1 MSRGSMEAETQGLVW
16 SDEMGRWFEKVKAEK
31 PQKGSLLVNDGNSAV
46 EILEEELRWNG
57 TAIAPAMQIRILRTD
72 AVLWVE
78 SWKVKKE
85 Y

>member
-1 MSRGSMEAETQGLVW
+1 MEGKNL
-16 SDEMGRWFEKVKAEK
+16 S
-31 PQKGSLLVNDGNSAV
+31 
-46 EILEEELRWNG
+46 EELRWNG
-57 TAIAPAMQIRILRTD
+57 TSLAPAMQIRILRTD